1 MAAFAHWT
9 AIALYSATTILAAM
23 SYLRQ
28 RQPHMVPLLA
38 LLAGALVAHG
48 ISLYYTLISPT
59 GYRFDLLA
67 MLSLVSWTINL
78 LVLLLATRQPL
89 QPLILILAPLG
100 VLTVFA
106 AVYDWGGVAPRQQL
120 STGIAVHALLS
131 ITAYS
136 LLTIATLQAI
146 YLYYQNQQLHNHKP
160 GGISR
165 LLPPLQTMESLLFG
179 LVAFGQILLTAS
191 LITGFLFVDNLFA
204 QHLVHKTVLSILAWL
219 LYSVLLWGHW
229 KLGWRGNTAVRW
241 TLAAFAAL
249 MLAFFGSKLVLEVI
263 LHRSTWG

>member
-1 MAAFAHWT
+1 MAALAHWT
-9 AIALYSATTILAAM
+9 AIALYSATTIVAALG
-23 SYLRQ
+23 YLRQ
-28 RQPHMVPLLA
+28 RQPQRTPLLA

-48 ISLYYTLISPT
+48 ISLFYTLISPA

-67 MLSLVSWTINL
+67 MLSLVSWSVNL
-78 LVLLLATRQPL
+78 LVLLLAIRQPM

-100 VLTVFA
+100 VLTELA
-106 AVYDWGGVAPRQQL
+106 AVHDWGGVAPRQQL
-120 STGIAVHALLS
+120 SGGIAVHALLS
-131 ITAYS
+131 IAAYA
-136 LLTIATLQAI
+136 LLAIATLQAI

-179 LVAFGQILLTAS
+179 LIAFGQLLLTAS

-204 QHLVHKTVLSILAWL
+204 QHLVHKTALSILAWI

-229 KLGWRGNTAVRW
+229 RQGWRGNTAVRW

-263 LHRSTWG
+263 LHRTWG

>member
-9 AIALYSATTILAAM
+9 AIALYLVTTLVAAQGIF
-23 SYLRQ
+23 RQ
-28 RQPHMVPLLA
+28 RQSNQALLLA
-38 LLAGALVAHG
+38 LLAGALLAHS
-48 ISLYYTLISPT
+48 ISLTHTLIAPN

-67 MLSLVSWTINL
+67 MLSLVAWTVNL
-78 LVLLLATRQPL
+78 LILLLAVRHPL
-89 QPLILILAPLG
+89 QLLILILAPLG
-100 VLTVFA
+100 ALTVMA

-120 STGIAVHALLS
+120 SAGLATHVLLS
-131 ITAYS
+131 ITAYA
-136 LLTIATLQAI
+136 LLSIATLQAI
-146 YLYYQNQQLHNHKP
+146 YLYFQNQQLHNHRP

-179 LVAFGQILLTAS
+179 LIAFGQLLLTAS

-204 QHLVHKTVLSILAWL
+204 QHLVHKTVLSIVAWC
-219 LYSVLLWGHW
+219 LYSVLLVGHW

-249 MLAFFGSKLVLEVI
+249 MLAYFGSKLVLEVI
-263 LHRSTWG
+263 LHRG